1 MALLAGYLLL
11 FPPLFVL
18 GPLAGLLVASR
29 PATFR
34 EWAWISAAGL
44 WLALSLYEPSGL
56 ALQAQ
61 HAWALFVTAGFVVLM
76 LAGRQG
82 IVAGALGA
90 TLAGL
95 GLVTLWARVLGTGWQ
110 DIQIAAAHQG
120 WEACRVLLLWGQTLA
135 PDQIAALREYVD
147 TLGAMVG
154 ITSDLLPALLVLRVL
169 PGLAL
174 AWGWYHR
181 LAAHPAG
188 APPERFRDFRFSDQL
203 VWAVVLCVAAFVL
216 PTPEPVQNI
225 VGNAA
230 VVLGGLY
237 VARGV
242 AITWSTIE
250 TFPVFVLLIVGLGA
264 LFILPVALGGWFA
277 LGLADTWVD
286 FRRRFR
292 PANLTRE

>member
-44 WLALSLYEPSGL
+44 WLALSLYQPGGL

-61 HAWALFVTAGFVVLM
+61 LAWALFVTAGFVVLM
-76 LAGRQG
+76 LAGRQRV
-82 IVAGALGA
+82 VAGALGA

-95 GLVTLWARVLGTGWQ
+95 GLVTLWAQILGTGWP
-110 DIQIAAAHQG
+110 DIQIAAAHEG
-120 WEACRVLLLWGQTLA
+120 WEVCRALLAWSQRLA
-135 PDQIAALREYVD
+135 PDQATALREYVD
-147 TLGAMVG
+147 TLAAMVG
-154 ITSDLLPALLVLRVL
+154 ISSDLLPALLVLRVL

-174 AWGWYHR
+174 AWAWYHR
-181 LAAHPAG
+181 LSAHPAG
-188 APPERFRDFRFSDQL
+188 TPAERFADFRFSDQL
-203 VWAVVLCVAAFVL
+203 VWAVVLCLAAFVL
-216 PTPEPVQNI
+216 PIPEAVQD
-225 VGNAA
+225 VAGNVA

-237 VARGV
+237 AARGV
-242 AITWSTIE
+242 AVTWGAIQR
-250 TFPVFVLLIVGLGA
+250 FPPLVLFIAGLGI

-286 FRRRFR
+286 FRRRLR
-292 PANLTRE
+292 PANLKRE

>member
-44 WLALSLYEPSGL
+44 WLALSLYQPGGL

-76 LAGRQG
+76 LSGRMRV
-82 IVAGALGA
+82 VAGALGA

-95 GLVTLWARVLGTGWQ
+95 GLVTLWARLLGTGWQ
-110 DIQIAAAHQG
+110 DIQIAAAHEG
-120 WEACRVLLLWGQTLA
+120 WEACRVLLAWGQTLA
-135 PDQIAALREYVD
+135 PDQATALREYVN

-154 ITSDLLPALLVLRVL
+154 ITSELLPAVLVLRVL

-181 LAAHPAG
+181 LSAHPSG
-188 APPERFRDFRFSDQL
+188 APAERFADFRFSDQL
-203 VWAVVLCVAAFVL
+203 VWAVVLCVALFVI
-216 PTPEPVQNI
+216 PTPWPVQGI
-225 VGNAA
+225 AGNVAL
-230 VVLGGLY
+230 VLGCLY
-237 VARGV
+237 IARGV

-250 TFPVFVLLIVGLGA
+250 SFPPFVLLIVGLGI

-292 PANLTRE
+292 PADLTRE